1 MHFLVYFLLSETWN
15 EKHVVSVTVTSCL
28 KGSSDMCH
36 AQITKS
42 LTTSS
47 VMISSSS
54 WLLKNIYS
62 IQKVGWP
69 PEKKNWS
76 ETNYNETKL
85 GDFTLIILRDIFSH
99 RISTE
104 TIFYLNSEWV
114 RGLSIEIHG
123 VYVNFWQ
130 FQVKISLSCAFQLY
144 WFIRTRCVAY

>member
-1 MHFLVYFLLSETWN
+1 MCQSCKPINVKKSRKVVLLALDIMFTLIIWHVSCTNHKVSDNKQCNDQQQQLVT
-15 EKHVVSVTVTSCL
+15 EKYIQHSKSWVTTR
-28 KGSSDMCH
+28 
-36 AQITKS
+36 
-42 LTTSS
+42 
-47 VMISSSS
+47 
-54 WLLKNIYS
+54 
-62 IQKVGWP
+62 
-69 PEKKNWS
+69 KKNWS

-123 VYVNFWQ
+123 VYINFWQ

-144 WFIRTRCVAY
+144 WFIRTRCVA